1 MMKLVWRNIWRN
13 RRRAIITISSVF
25 FAVLFCA
32 LMISFQTGVWEKM
45 IDNTLRSQ
53 TGHIQVH
60 AKGYWEDKTI
70 DNFMFVDDASM
81 ARLEAVDNITNV
93 SPRVE
98 TFAMASHGLSSKGI
112 AVIGISPGRE
122 EQKSNLPIKLVG
134 GEYLSETDDGL
145 LIGQGLGKYLGV
157 GIGDTLA
164 LIGQGYHGSSAVGLF
179 PVRGILNLVTA
190 EMDNGIA
197 YMSLA
202 AAQKFIDMP
211 DGYSGLLIAV
221 ADNKRL
227 DATIAEV
234 EAIVDTE
241 ALNVYSWHFTMERLL
256 QSAETD
262 KAFNVVIM
270 YIMYVIV
277 GFGILGTIIM
287 MTNERRR
294 EFCVMISVGMQRWR
308 LALIVAAELLVMS
321 LTGVV
326 AALALALPIAR
337 WFNRHPIEMTGEMA
351 EMYRQYGMEPLMP
364 FSVNPGIFAEQ
375 VVIILVIA
383 MLAIIYPVN
392 KISKLKIVGK

>member
-1 MMKLVWRNIWRN
+1 
-13 RRRAIITISSVF
+13 VF

-32 LMISFQTGVWEKM
+32 LMNSFQAGVWEKM
-45 IDNTLRSQ
+45 IDNTLTSQ

-70 DNFMFVDDASM
+70 DNFMFVDDATI
-81 ARLEAVDNITNV
+81 ARLDAVDNIINV

-98 TFAMASHGLSSKGI
+98 TFAMASHGLLSKGI
-112 AVIGISPGRE
+112 AVVGISPERE

-145 LIGQGLGKYLGV
+145 LIGQGLSKYLGV

-179 PVRGILNLVTA
+179 PIRGILNLVTA
-190 EMDNGIA
+190 EMDNGLA
-197 YMSLA
+197 YMSLS
-202 AAQKFIDMP
+202 AAQQFIDMP
-211 DGYSGLLIAV
+211 EGYSGLLIAV
-221 ADNKRL
+221 GDNKRL

-256 QSAETD
+256 QSAESD
-262 KAFNVVIM
+262 KAFNVVVM

-294 EFCVMISVGMQRWR
+294 EFCVMISVGMQRGR

-326 AALALALPIAR
+326 AALVVALPIAR
-337 WFNRHPIEMTGEMA
+337 WFNLHPIEMTGEMA
-351 EMYRQYGMEPLMP
+351 EMYRQYGMDPLLP
-364 FSVNPGIFAEQ
+364 FSVNPGIFIEQ
-375 VVIILVIA
+375 VIVIFIIA
-383 MLAIIYPVN
+383 VLAIMYPVN
-392 KISKLKIVGK
+392 KINKLKIVSK